1 MNILKKKITVFI
13 GTSSFKFLDK
23 KKINK
28 LKKKNIEIKLNPKKR
43 KLNENE
49 LIFFAKNSD
58 IIIAGT
64 EIYSNKTLSEFK
76 NLKFLFR
83 LGAGDENIDHKSIKD
98 LKIKYKKSKVTP
110 YKSVAELIIVLILS
124 LLRKIIEHNNTLR
137 KYNWKKRM
145 GNLLFG
151 KTVGII
157 GFGKVG
163 KYLTQLIKNFGVKLL
178 IHDPIKTSKYQTS
191 LQNLLKKS
199 DIISLCA
206 SYNGG
211 PPLLNKKKLNLI
223 KKNAILINTSRAE
236 LLDYKHLYDMMIKDN
251 IAGIGLDVFE
261 EEPYKGKFINSNKN
275 IILTPHIGSYAL
287 EIRKKMEEEAINS
300 VIKYLYGNKKYNF

>member
-1 MNILKKKITVFI
+1 MNILKKKITIFI
-13 GTSSFKFLDK
+13 GTSSFKYLDK

-98 LKIKYKKSKVTP
+98 LKIRYKKSKVTP

-124 LLRKIIEHNNTLR
+124 LLRKIIEHNNSL
-137 KYNWKKRM
+137 KEYNWKKQM

-151 KTVGII
+151 KTVGVI

-163 KYLTQLIKNFGVKLL
+163 KYLTQLLKNFGVKLL
-178 IHDPIKTSKYQTS
+178 IHDPIKISKYQTS

-275 IILTPHIGSYAL
+275 VILTPHIGSYAL

>member
-1 MNILKKKITVFI
+1 MNILKKKIIVFI

-28 LKKKNIEIKLNPKKR
+28 LKKKNVEIKLNPKKR

-64 EIYSNKTLSEFK
+64 EKYSNKTLSEFK

-124 LLRKIIEHNNTLR
+124 LLRKITEHNNNLK
-137 KYNWKKRM
+137 KYNWKKQM

-163 KYLTQLIKNFGVKLL
+163 KYLTQLLKNFGVKLL
-178 IHDPIKTSKYQTS
+178 IHDPIKISKYQTS

-211 PPLLNKKKLNLI
+211 PPLLNKKKLDLI

-261 EEPYKGKFINSNKN
+261 EEPYEGKFINSNKN
-275 IILTPHIGSYAL
+275 VILTPHIGSYAT
-287 EIRKKMEEEAINS
+287 EIRKEMEEEAINS
-300 VIKYLYGNKKYNF
+300 VIRYLNGNKKYNF